1 MQALLVN
8 SFLVTMIF
16 IMTTYVQT
24 IVNKH
29 NELSIKN
36 LTVSSGIVFLSC
48 IVGDFFMKQ
57 LSDVDIFAGIL
68 NSDGAINNAK
78 AFTDAPKF

>member
-8 SFLVTMIF
+8 SFLVTIVF
-16 IMTTYVQT
+16 ILTSYVQIT
-24 IVNKH
+24 INKQ
-29 NELSIKN
+29 NELSIKD

-57 LSDVDIFAGIL
+57 LADVDIFAGIL
-68 NSDGAINNAK
+68 NSDNAVNNAK
-78 AFTDAPKF
+78 AFTDTPKF